1 MIVGLDMYL
10 TGKKFTPTHDG
21 KNQRVIVE
29 GYEVSSMDL
38 DLGQWRKH
46 WALHNY
52 IEANIVTRQFY
63 GEGDSKFVLLDEEL
77 LEIAEAIEQGKLPDA
92 NYSPK
97 TDAFH
102 KEPEQVA
109 KNAKIFRDA
118 HAWVSHEDGCWKD
131 VEYEGSF

>member
-1 MIVGLDMYL
+1 MGLDMYL

-21 KNQRVIVE
+21 KNKRAIVE

-46 WALHNY
+46 WALHKY
-52 IEANIVTRQFY
+52 IKANIVTRQFY

-77 LEIAEAIEQGKLPDA
+77 LEIAEAIEQGKLPEAD
-92 NYSPK
+92 YSPK